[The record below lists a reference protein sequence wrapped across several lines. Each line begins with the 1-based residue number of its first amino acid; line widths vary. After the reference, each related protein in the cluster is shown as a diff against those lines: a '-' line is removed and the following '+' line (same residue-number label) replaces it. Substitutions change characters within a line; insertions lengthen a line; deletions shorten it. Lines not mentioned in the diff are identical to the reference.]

1 MQDASGPEGGAGS
14 LLGDLNASRPL
25 SADAAK
31 AHFASVSRLASGWA
45 ADPDAQAA
53 RAARAAEMAA
63 KAAAARKLLAAKGM
77 HGGATTAAL
86 GAPP

>member
-1 MQDASGPEGGAGS
+1 M
-14 LLGDLNASRPL
+14 LLGDLNAARPL

-53 RAARAAEMAA
+53 RATRAAEMAA
-63 KAAAARKLLAAKGM
+63 KAAAARELLAAKGM
-77 HGGATTAAL
+77 HGGATAAAL
-86 GAPP
+86 GGPP